1 MMMMNFQDEQ
11 QQQHEL
17 DDSYDYLYRIIDEFK
32 YSELSTVSNSS
43 TLLDHQVDDDE
54 EEEISS
60 TRHNKNPTYN
70 KLLPFCDF
78 DEEEEQF
85 NFMSQPLIRPI
96 WFGSFSV
103 IPHNNKN
110 DSFPTKIGELY
121 AGLSIKS
128 LGTEI
133 HTQASK
139 FKHVMRFDLLPKC
152 NVWPKSFRAGSGPT
166 EDNIAVYFFPME
178 QEKIFDQL
186 MFEMIRDDLAM
197 RALVENT

>member
-1 MMMMNFQDEQ
+1 MMMMNFQEEQ

-17 DDSYDYLYRIIDEFK
+17 PDDSYDYLYCIIDEFE

-43 TLLDHQVDDDE
+43 TLIDHQVDDDE

-60 TRHNKNPTYN
+60 TRHEKNPTHN
-70 KLLPFCDF
+70 KLLPFSDF
-78 DEEEEQF
+78 DEEENEEEEQF
-85 NFMSQPLIRPI
+85 NFMSQPSIRPI

-110 DSFPTKIGELY
+110 NSIPTKIGELY

-133 HTQASK
+133 HTEASK
-139 FKHVMRFDLLPKC
+139 FKRVMRFNLLPKS
-152 NVWPKSFRAGSGPT
+152 NVWPKSFRAGSAPT
-166 EDNIAVYFFPME
+166 
-178 QEKIFDQL
+178 
-186 MFEMIRDDLAM
+186 
-197 RALVENT
+197 